1 MRVSILN
8 QKAGSDPIGDEINE
22 FLLRRKAPLTHVKFL
37 MAFVNKNGLRYMKDA
52 LEQYYD
58 AGGVVEFIIG
68 IDNGVTTYDAL
79 KYLRRRFPDA
89 SLFIF
94 HDNSPSKMFH
104 HKVIIFESEKTVASI
119 IGSANLTLGGM
130 FSNYESAFVA
140 ELDRIKDSEV
150 VQAISRMWD
159 GYRNPQKPLDPR
171 NLQALTDAW
180 LQEHGATL
188 RKNSKRQ
195 IRNLG
200 QAAFPGFVATELPRP
215 KLSGWPREK
224 RSKKK
229 NARTPADSDVREQK
243 LLIQVLKETGAGGT
257 QVQLPAE
264 TLTTYFKGTM
274 KRPIPVRLSF
284 SGDAFRDG
292 YIYHFYNDTHRI
304 SIRELGGVPRPAL
317 LVFKKLSNYQNSYR
331 CYILRGVRYRRSLH
345 DCNRQTRA
353 GAKKWGLLD

>member
-159 GYRNPQKPLDPR
+159 AYRNPQKPLDPR
-171 NLQALTDAW
+171 NLQPLTDTW
-180 LQEHGATL
+180 LRKHGATL
-188 RKNSKRQ
+188 RKNSERQ
-195 IRNLG
+195 KKGLG
-200 QAAFPGFVATELPRP
+200 DTVFPGFFVTKLPRP
-215 KLSGWPREK
+215 AMSGWPQEK
-224 RSKKK
+224 RSKKPSAWA
-229 NARTPADSDVREQK
+229 NADRDVRGRK
-243 LLIQVLKETGAGGT
+243 LLVQVLKETGAGGT

-264 TLTTYFKGTM
+264 VLTTYFKGTM
-274 KRPIPVRLSF
+274 KRPIHVRLSF
-284 SGDAFRDG
+284 QRDAYRDG
-292 YIYHFYNDTHRI
+292 YIYHFDNDTHRI
-304 SIRELGGVPRPAL
+304 TIRELSGVPRPAL
-317 LVFKKLSNYQNSYR
+317 LVFEKLPSYQDSYR
-331 CYILRGVRYRRSLH
+331 CHILRGAQYRRSLL
-345 DCNRQTRA
+345 DCDRQTRA